1 MVDLKRPSLV
11 FLLCFVIIPFN
22 AFAGDFDGS
31 KLLSGSIDKVL
42 EIYPSRI
49 RDDADPD
56 TVGLPR
62 NFFIDFKQKLLRPS
76 KDSVIRKMSKIK
88 RVEHLENKLVLQG
101 IEGGVD
107 NVDDGLAWSIAI
119 SKKTGK
125 VVLAASG
132 DGVAYVVFG
141 TCTAVD
147 PP

>member
-1 MVDLKRPSLV
+1 MVDLKRPRLV

-88 RVEHLENKLVLQG
+88 RVEQLENKLVLQG